1 MDIFS
6 TILNLI
12 LGSGVVGLL
21 LFYNSKRRRES
32 AIASSAE
39 ISTRSEEFSLHRQSI
54 EFLSSQLQEAWG
66 EVEKLQNIINDK
78 RDEILSLMRQ
88 TKELEVE
95 LIEQMSSRRMAE
107 LAACQRAECPKRINL
122 QKSKQ

>member
-1 MDIFS
+1 MFS
-6 TILNLI
+6 TALNLI

-39 ISTRSEEFSLHRQSI
+39 ISTRSDEFSIHRQSI
-54 EFLSSQLQEAWG
+54 EFLSTQLQEAWS

-95 LIEQMSSRRMAE
+95 LIEQMSRLHMAE
-107 LAACQRAECPKRINL
+107 LAACQRVECSERINIKKNR
-122 QKSKQ
+122 Q